1 MSTSLGRRAAHG
13 VLAVGTGQA
22 ARILLQI
29 ASVVVL
35 ARLISPREYGLVAMV
50 TVLVGVG
57 EILREMGLSSA
68 AIQSRT
74 LSRAQRDNLFWISAG
89 AGLLVTVVVA
99 LAAPLLVVLYGQS
112 EVLGIC
118 LALAPTFLLSGLA
131 AQYRAG
137 LTRDLRFKALAAC
150 DVACAGAALS
160 VGVVAASFGL
170 GYWSLVLQQLSSGLF
185 ALVALALTAGW
196 LPGLYDRSA
205 PMAQLLRFGFSVLGS
220 QVITYTSVNVDSV
233 LVGSTYGARDLGFY
247 NRGMQL
253 VRTPLN
259 QLRTPIG
266 TVALPVLSRLQDDP
280 RRFMEFVSSAQLAV
294 GYPLLAGI
302 GWFIACGENAVRLAL
317 GPAWLEATPV
327 IQLIAAGEGVST
339 LMFLASWMYI
349 SLGLG
354 SALVRFSAFTL
365 VFRLCLLI
373 AALPLGL
380 LAVAAV
386 GVVGPLMVLPI
397 ALWQVGRSTGLPTQ
411 VLLWQAAGIL
421 AVVTSVSVVTA
432 SYVRAFDG
440 LPDPALLLTAA
451 VVQLAGLAVAGLIPP
466 VRRQMSQV
474 LTMVRLLRPATTVDQ
489 SEESRA

>member
-1 MSTSLGRRAAHG
+1 MSATLGRRAAHG

-35 ARLISPREYGLVAMV
+35 ARLISPRDYGLVAMV
-50 TVLVGVG
+50 TAIVGVG

-68 AIQSRT
+68 AVQSRS
-74 LSRAQRDNLFWISAG
+74 LSRAQRDNLFWISSAAG
-89 AGLLVTVVVA
+89 FLVAVVVA
-99 LAAPLLVVLYGQS
+99 LSAPLLVLLYGQP

-150 DVACAGAALS
+150 DVGCAAAALT
-160 VGVVAASFGL
+160 VGVVAAYLGL
-170 GYWSLVLQQLSSGLF
+170 GYWALVLQQLSGGVF
-185 ALVALALTAGW
+185 AVVALAWTSGW
-196 LPGLYDRSA
+196 LPRLYDRTA
-205 PMAQLLRFGFSVLGS
+205 PMRQLLRFGFSVLGS
-220 QVITYTSVNVDSV
+220 QVITYTSMNVDSV
-233 LVGSTYGARDLGFY
+233 LIGSTYGARDLGFY

-294 GYPLLAGI
+294 GYPILAGI
-302 GWFIACGENAVRLAL
+302 GWFIACGEQAVHVAL
-317 GPAWLEATPV
+317 GPTWLDATPV
-327 IQLIAAGEGVST
+327 IQLIAAAEGIST
-339 LMFLASWMYI
+339 LMFLAAWMYI

-354 SALVRFSAFTL
+354 SALVRLSGFTL
-365 VFRLCLLI
+365 LLRLCLL
-373 AALPLGL
+373 AVALPLGL
-380 LAVAAV
+380 VAVAAAGLV
-386 GVVGPLMVLPI
+386 GALVVLPI
-397 ALWQVGRSTGLPTQ
+397 ALWQVGRSTGLPTRI
-411 VLLWQAAGIL
+411 LLRQAAGIL
-421 AVVTSVSVVTA
+421 AVVTSVSLVTA
-432 SYVRAFDG
+432 SFVRAFDH
-440 LPDPALLLTAA
+440 LPDPVLLLAAA
-451 VVQLAGLAVAGLIPP
+451 VVQLAGLAVAGLLPP
-466 VRRQMSQV
+466 VRRQLSHV
-474 LTMVRLLRPATTVDQ
+474 LSMVQLLRPSTTADQ